1 MLLALATLLL
11 LGCEAQTGSAPELE
25 TAAGDRVATTGNEAA
40 PQVTA
45 ESVLTP
51 APGAPTPPAAPQPGA
66 EAGAPPAPAA
76 KPINEVIPTAAA
88 TPLAGPTATL
98 LPAPTVGPTLHAPD
112 TELYFPWVQDGK
124 ESGEEV
130 ETYESLL
137 FLKYAYPEVF
147 PAIIGFPW
155 LADNITFAEFSVI
168 QRLVLIIE
176 SLPPEGRVA
185 LAQIIGDSAWLN
197 DGIDD
202 GEDLEFLT
210 IADSGANPSDIL
222 QKLQAKALG
231 VQSLEATPTPPP
243 PGHEIFS
250 IMPWTQ
256 KSDRNLTELAAMDML
271 SEIARVNP
279 PMVPTLNSFPW
290 LADKI
295 TSDKL
300 DALVAILQLVL
311 GFPPDDGSLAQA
323 LSEAPWLQ
331 DTLTMNEVF
340 YLVRLAGSST
350 EPAEIIEGIR
360 NAVIADTPVTTAET
374 SPRPEL
380 APIVPISELG
390 WTRDGLTDLEQLALT
405 DLQTFDRDYPE
416 MAEVILRYSWVADG
430 INADE
435 QLALTYLLTITQG
448 GPLARLLGA
457 SLPPHVYQ
465 EIVDRLPRLYYL
477 IDGIAPTDRLF
488 LRDVSEL
495 PEQSTM
501 IANFIASEPAQD
513 YSAATPTPAPTPSP
527 APVGGAIDFPWVRD
541 GLTAIEQE
549 VVGYLRSLQNGDEF
563 IAAEVMQAPW
573 LADGVDEGER
583 RLLCLVATHP
593 DPSTGYAIFLTSSP
607 STGLPA
613 CP

>member
-40 PQVTA
+40 QQVTA

-66 EAGAPPAPAA
+66 EAGAQPAPAA
-76 KPINEVIPTAAA
+76 KPITEVIPTAAA

-98 LPAPTVGPTLHAPD
+98 LPTPTVGPTLHAPD
-112 TELYFPWVQDGK
+112 AELYFPWVQDGM
-124 ESGEEV
+124 EPGEEV

-222 QKLQAKALG
+222 EKLQAKALG
-231 VQSLEATPTPPP
+231 VQSFEATPTPPP
-243 PGHEIFS
+243 PGQEIFS

-279 PMVPTLNSFPW
+279 PMVATLNSFPW

-300 DALVAILQLVL
+300 DALVAILQLAL

-340 YLVRLAGSST
+340 YLVRLASSST

-360 NAVIADTPVTTAET
+360 K
-374 SPRPEL
+374 
-380 APIVPISELG
+380 
-390 WTRDGLTDLEQLALT
+390 
-405 DLQTFDRDYPE
+405 
-416 MAEVILRYSWVADG
+416 
-430 INADE
+430 
-435 QLALTYLLTITQG
+435 
-448 GPLARLLGA
+448 
-457 SLPPHVYQ
+457 
-465 EIVDRLPRLYYL
+465 
-477 IDGIAPTDRLF
+477 
-488 LRDVSEL
+488 
-495 PEQSTM
+495 
-501 IANFIASEPAQD
+501 
-513 YSAATPTPAPTPSP
+513 
-527 APVGGAIDFPWVRD
+527 
-541 GLTAIEQE
+541 
-549 VVGYLRSLQNGDEF
+549 
-563 IAAEVMQAPW
+563 
-573 LADGVDEGER
+573 R
-583 RLLCLVATHP
+583 RNSRH
-593 DPSTGYAIFLTSSP
+593 SGNNR
-607 STGLPA
+607 
-613 CP
+613 